1 MLSEANRGK
10 FQVEQHPITPMF
22 TIITIIV
29 LALVATFAVLC
40 RYAPRGEENAE
51 GFHPEGAAAREAQE
65 VPSGLHLWFRRI
77 GFAKTKTRD

>member
-1 MLSEANRGK
+1 MLSEAKRGK
-10 FQVEQHPITPMF
+10 FPLQNHPITPMF

-29 LALVATFAVLC
+29 VALVATFAVLC

-51 GFHPEGAAAREAQE
+51 GFHPEKAAAREAQE
-65 VPSGLHLWFRRI
+65 VPSWLHLLFRRI